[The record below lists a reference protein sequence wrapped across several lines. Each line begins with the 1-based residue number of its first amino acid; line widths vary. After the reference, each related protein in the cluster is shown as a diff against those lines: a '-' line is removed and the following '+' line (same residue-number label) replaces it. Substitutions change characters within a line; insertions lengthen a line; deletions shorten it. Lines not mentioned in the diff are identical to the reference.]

1 MAIEML
7 LKVLGWCAII
17 NIGLLLLWFM
27 MFVQMHDFIYNM
39 HSKWFSL
46 TTERFDTIHYS
57 GMAIYK
63 MAILFFN
70 LVPYLAIRLVI

>member
-7 LKVLGWCAII
+7 LKVLGWCVII
-17 NIGLLLLWFM
+17 NTGLLLLWLL
-27 MFVQMHDFIYNM
+27 MFVQMHDFIYSM

-46 TTERFDTIHYS
+46 STERFDAIHYS
-57 GMAIYK
+57 GMAVFK